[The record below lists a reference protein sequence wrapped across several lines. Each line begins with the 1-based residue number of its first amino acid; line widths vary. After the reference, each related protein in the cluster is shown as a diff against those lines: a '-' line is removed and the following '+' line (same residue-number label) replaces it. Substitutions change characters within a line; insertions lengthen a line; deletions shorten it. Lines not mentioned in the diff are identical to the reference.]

1 MNMRT
6 AGRKD
11 DRLRRARPN
20 VADLRRAYFAQAG
33 DVARRYGVDFD
44 QVIDHVHAARANH
57 ARGAIPNIR
66 HMDDLVH
73 AVACVADRDLAW
85 WDLAEEHELTLVRM
99 TRQWLE
105 PTDAIVFVR
114 RLLAALRREDDEVLS
129 LRSFDGVREMRRWL
143 ADRIVGRMNTVGGGL
158 VLNASSEVRSPAWAA
173 DGGSAPRIRRR
184 LLDGHILEGNVI
196 WRPTGP
202 VAAPWDPGFGGR
214 TSGASG

>member
-1 MNMRT
+1 MRT
-6 AGRKD
+6 AGRD
-11 DRLRRARPN
+11 DNRRRGARPT
-20 VADLRRAYFAQAG
+20 VTDLRRAYFAQAS
-33 DVARRYGVDFD
+33 DVARRYGVNFD
-44 QVIDHVHAARANH
+44 QVLDHVRAARSTH
-57 ARGAIPNIR
+57 AHSAFPNIR

-73 AVACVADRDLAW
+73 AVACVAERDLAW
-85 WDLAEEHELTLVRM
+85 WDLADEHELALVRM

-114 RLLAALRREDDEVLS
+114 RLLAALRREDDEVLP

-158 VLNASSEVRSPAWAA
+158 ALNSSSDERSPAWAPN
-173 DGGSAPRIRRR
+173 GSGPRIRRR
-184 LLDGHILEGNVI
+184 LLDGHVLEGNVI